1 MMAFLALI
9 GRDLRLSFRQ
19 GGDSAMVIAF
29 FLLATMLFP
38 LGIGPEPALL
48 ERIAPGL
55 SWVAALLAAM
65 LAAMLSLERMFLAD
79 YEDGSL
85 ELIALA
91 PLPLEAAALAKA
103 VAHWLT
109 TGLPLTLAAP
119 ILAALLNLNAD
130 ARMPLFL
137 ALLIG
142 TPCLSLIGTLGA
154 ALVLG
159 ARRGGVLL
167 PLLVLPLA
175 TPVLI
180 FGAGAVELARI
191 GADFSSQLL
200 LLGAIFAIALPL
212 APIAAAA
219 ALRQALE

>member
-1 MMAFLALI
+1 MTAFLALI

-48 ERIAPGL
+48 ERVAPGL
-55 SWVAALLAAM
+55 AWVAAL

-91 PLPLEAAALAKA
+91 PLPLEAVALAKA
-103 VAHWLT
+103 IAHWLT

-200 LLGAIFAIALPL
+200 LLGAILAIALPL

>member
-1 MMAFLALI
+1 MTAFLALI

-48 ERIAPGL
+48 ERVAPGL
-55 SWVAALLAAM
+55 AWVAAL

-91 PLPLEAAALAKA
+91 PLPLEAVALAKA
-103 VAHWLT
+103 IAHWLT
-109 TGLPLTLAAP
+109 TGLPLTLTAP

-200 LLGAIFAIALPL
+200 LLGAILAIALAL

>member
-1 MMAFLALI
+1 MTAFLALI

-19 GGDSAMVIAF
+19 GADSALVVAF
-29 FLLATMLFP
+29 FLLAAMLFP

-65 LAAMLSLERMFLAD
+65 LSLERMFLAD

-85 ELIALA
+85 ELIALS

-103 VAHWLT
+103 AAHWLT

-119 ILAALLNLNAD
+119 VLSALLNLNAD
-130 ARMPLFL
+130 ARAPLFL
-137 ALLIG
+137 SLLIG
-142 TPCLSLIGTLGA
+142 TPSLSLIGTLGA

-180 FGAGAVELARI
+180 FGAGMGELARI

-200 LLGAIFAIALPL
+200 LLGAILALALPL

>member
-1 MMAFLALI
+1 MTAFLALI

-48 ERIAPGL
+48 ERVAPGL
-55 SWVAALLAAM
+55 VWVAAL

-91 PLPLEAAALAKA
+91 PLPLEAVALAKA
-103 VAHWLT
+103 IAHWLT

-119 ILAALLNLNAD
+119 ILAVLLNLNAD

-200 LLGAIFAIALPL
+200 LLGAILAIALAL

>member
-1 MMAFLALI
+1 MTAFLALI

-55 SWVAALLAAM
+55 AWVAAL

-79 YEDGSL
+79 YEDGGL

-109 TGLPLTLAAP
+109 TGLPLTLVAP
-119 ILAALLNLNAD
+119 ILAVLLNLNAD

>member
-1 MMAFLALI
+1 MIAFLALI

-48 ERIAPGL
+48 ERVAPGL
-55 SWVAALLAAM
+55 AWVAAL

-91 PLPLEAAALAKA
+91 PLPLEAVALAKA
-103 VAHWLT
+103 IAHWLT

-119 ILAALLNLNAD
+119 ILAVLLNLNAD

-200 LLGAIFAIALPL
+200 LLGAILAIALPL

>member
-1 MMAFLALI
+1 MTAFLALI

-38 LGIGPEPALL
+38 LGVGPEPALL
-48 ERIAPGL
+48 ERVAPGL
-55 SWVAALLAAM
+55 AWVAAL

-91 PLPLEAAALAKA
+91 PLPLEAVALAKA
-103 VAHWLT
+103 IAHWLT

-119 ILAALLNLNAD
+119 ILAVLLNLNAD

-200 LLGAIFAIALPL
+200 LLGAILAIALPL